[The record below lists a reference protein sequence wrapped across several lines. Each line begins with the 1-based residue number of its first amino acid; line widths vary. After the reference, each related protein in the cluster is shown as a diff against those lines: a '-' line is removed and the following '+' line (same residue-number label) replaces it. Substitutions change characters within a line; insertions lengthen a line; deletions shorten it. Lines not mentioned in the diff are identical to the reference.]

1 MRVCFIGDVHGH
13 DEWHEPMADA
23 LARGL
28 NVVFIGDYL
37 DSFTVDGVSIYD
49 NLSDILEMKRK
60 YPDRIT
66 LLLGNHEYVYMM
78 NKIATT
84 TGGNS
89 ALAHDYYLLLNSNW
103 DLFDLAWGYQGEHE
117 YYLATHAG
125 LTNEYYKK
133 FILPEINNLNTSIG
147 QLASDNVVLHK
158 MLNFFKDKF
167 SILWQVGTRTE
178 FPTGPGSIIWAD
190 RIELLKDPFKNINQI
205 VGHTALYSIDI
216 QTVNKNNLYF
226 INLKENIRVGA
237 LTLNL
242 T

>member
-103 DLFDLAWGYQGEHE
+103 DLFDLAWGYQGEKR

-133 FILPEINNLNTSIG
+133 FILPEIEDENSTISK
-147 QLASDNVVLHK
+147 VTT
-158 MLNFFKDKF
+158 KD
-167 SILWQVGTRTE
+167 
-178 FPTGPGSIIWAD
+178 D
-190 RIELLKDPFKNINQI
+190 LKQFDINRF
-205 VGHTALYSIDI
+205 L
-216 QTVNKNNLYF
+216 
-226 INLKENIRVGA
+226 
-237 LTLNL
+237 
-242 T
+242 